1 MSHSKQLPVAS
12 SLVATPAWAA
22 YTAPEPRTWRA
33 VRFLRAAVA
42 AVCAQNLKLGW
53 NLRSDAP
60 RAPSADDRRRRAAAQ
75 WHNCQWSITSYDDDG
90 IMIRAYHDDRIRL

>member
-33 VRFLRAAVA
+33 VRFLRPAAA
-42 AVCAQNLKLGW
+42 AVCAQKLGR

-75 WHNCQWSITSYDDDG
+75 WHNCQWSITAYASDDDSDG
-90 IMIRAYHDDRIRL
+90 IRAYDRIRL